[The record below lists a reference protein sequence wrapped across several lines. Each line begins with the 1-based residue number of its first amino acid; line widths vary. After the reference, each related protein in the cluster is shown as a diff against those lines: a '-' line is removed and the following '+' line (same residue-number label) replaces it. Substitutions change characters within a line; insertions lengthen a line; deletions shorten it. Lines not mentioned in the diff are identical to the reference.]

1 MSPKSKKSPKD
12 FVLGYHAV
20 QSALESSQEIYQAYL
35 QEGQHSKRH
44 QAVEKGLQDRQIPI
58 SYRSKRDLD
67 QLTQGA
73 NHQGFVLEVAAY
85 QYYSVDDLFQVAKD
99 RGEDPFFILLDGIM
113 DPHNLGSILRTAD
126 ACGAHG
132 IIIPKHRA
140 AGVTPTVAK
149 ISTGAIEYVPV
160 ARVTNMT
167 QTIEELKERGLWV
180 FGTDMEGQD
189 YWNMDASLPIAV
201 VIGNE
206 ERGISPRVKKALD
219 GVLTIPMRGHVQSL
233 NASVAAALVMYEV
246 YGKRR
251 LTP

>member
-1 MSPKSKKSPKD
+1 MSSKSKKAATD

-20 QSALESSQEIYQAYL
+20 QAALGSSQKIYQAYL

-44 QAVEKGLQDRQIPI
+44 QAIEKELKEHQIPT

-67 QLTQGA
+67 QLTQAA

-85 QYYSVDDLFQVAKD
+85 QYYTVDDLFHRAQALD
-99 RGEDPFFILLDGIM
+99 EDPFFILLDGIM

-167 QTIEELKERGLWV
+167 QTIEQLKEKGVWV
-180 FGTDMEGQD
+180 FGTDMAGQD
-189 YWNMDASLPIAV
+189 YWDMDASLPIAL

-206 ERGISPRVKKALD
+206 EKGISPRVKKSLD
-219 GVLTIPMRGHVQSL
+219 GVLTNPMRGHVQSL